1 MQVAYPNH
9 PGTTGLSAFD
19 AILTDE
25 WTTPGRTEHE
35 YVEPVWRLPSG
46 YLTYAPP
53 ECASPANTL
62 PRENMRFGVFQ
73 RPGKLTAAFWDVAA
87 DVLLRRRGLDGSFTI

>member
-62 PRENMRFGVFQ
+62 PRGDVRFGVFQ
-73 RPGKLTAAFWDVAA
+73 RPGKLTTAFWDVAA
-87 DVLLRRRGLDGSFTI
+87 GVLLRTPRSRCSFTI